1 MRSGVVA
8 GALHQRRPEG
18 LRSGLS
24 QKETERV
31 MNDATD
37 LAALK
42 HISLKDVVTVLDAAE
57 HGRLG
62 DSDRL
67 TQPKQ
72 SPRKFPVI
80 HPAHTSNVSFGQA
93 SARGVT
99 ASNFPLDRAASPG
112 SFPDASM
119 TKHGVMQQGAR

>member
-24 QKETERV
+24 QKETQRV
-31 MNDATD
+31 VNDATD

-57 HGRLG
+57 HRRLG
-62 DSDRL
+62 PAHP
-67 TQPKQ
+67 TEAVVK
-72 SPRKFPVI
+72 KFPVI

-99 ASNFPLDRAASPG
+99 ASSFPQHRAASPG

-119 TKHGVMQQGAR
+119 TKHGVMQQ